1 MVNGPRVSTGCR
13 GWSTTADA
21 LPNARGR
28 LVDKPLG
35 RVAWR
40 HVSKSR
46 RASALSCSARVFRNG
61 CSTRG

>member
-1 MVNGPRVSTGCR
+1 MVNGPRVSAGCR
-13 GWSTTADA
+13 GWSTRADA

-28 LVDKPLG
+28 LVGKPSD

-46 RASALSCSARVFRNG
+46 RAIALSCSAGVFRIG